1 MLKRAVF
8 LDRDGT
14 IIADRGD
21 LKDPNKIEV
30 LPGAIDALRK
40 LAREGWKLI
49 VIANQT
55 AVGRGEIT
63 KEEMNAVHGKF
74 LRTLRAQGVEI
85 VASYFCTH
93 GPDENCECRKPGTA
107 LVERAAKEHSLS
119 PEQSWIIGDR
129 EEDIICGRDAG
140 CSTVWMRNQAHPV
153 AQELPDYIAG
163 NWSDAYG
170 RISEDSDAERPGPET
185 LRPR

>member
-21 LKDPNKIEV
+21 LKDAGAIEL
-30 LPGAIDALRK
+30 LPGAVDALRK

-49 VIANQT
+49 VVANQT

-63 KEEMNAVHGKF
+63 KAEMDTVHAKF

-93 GPDENCECRKPGTA
+93 PPTENCECRKPGTA
-107 LVERAAKEHSLS
+107 LVEKAAKEHSIGA
-119 PEQSWIIGDR
+119 EQSWMVGDR
-129 EEDIICGRDAG
+129 EEDILCGRDAG
-140 CSTVWMRNQAHPV
+140 CSTVWMRNAAYPV
-153 AQELPDYIAG
+153 PPALPDYIAA
-163 NWSDAYG
+163 NWTAAYE
-170 RISEDSDAERPGPET
+170 RISEDSDAAEAR
-185 LRPR
+185 

>member
-21 LKDPNKIEV
+21 LKDPNGIEI
-30 LPGAIDALRK
+30 LPGAVDALRK

-49 VIANQT
+49 VIADQP
-55 AVGRGEIT
+55 AVGRGEMT
-63 KEEMNAVHGKF
+63 KDEMNAVQAKF
-74 LRTLRAQGVEI
+74 LRMLRAQGIEI

-93 GPDENCECRKPGTA
+93 GPGENCECRKPGTA

-119 PEQSWIIGDR
+119 AEQSWMIGDR
-129 EEDIICGRDAG
+129 EEDILCGRDAG
-140 CSTVWMRNQAHPV
+140 CSTVWLKNAAHPV
-153 AQELPDYIAG
+153 AGELPDYIAA
-163 NWSDAYG
+163 NWTAAYEK
-170 RISEDSDAERPGPET
+170 ISEDSDAAET
-185 LRPR
+185 R